1 MRKSPFCILRSEG
14 FMRIFKELGDR
25 MVAKL
30 VPNVKAAA
38 GCPPDCYQQWKGS
51 GTCYVRTC
59 CYNGACVV
67 NCGAWSRC

>member
-1 MRKSPFCILRSEG
+1 
-14 FMRIFKELGDR
+14 MRIFKELGDR

-38 GCPPDCYQQWKGS
+38 ACPPDCYQQWMGS

-59 CYNGACVV
+59 CMKGNCSGV
-67 NCGAWSRC
+67 NCGAWTKC